1 MPRVV
6 ITNAAAIIPP
16 VKLKPL
22 ATIGQKSV
30 PTVAALPVIPI
41 SSPVP
46 VGEPIDLS
54 SAMATVKGQKLSN
67 PGVKDIYM
75 KWNLCF
81 YYKLQYPG
89 KDAKD
94 CPNKGKSRLYLIDLA
109 RSEGGV
115 LLPSE
120 NA

>member
-1 MPRVV
+1 M
-6 ITNAAAIIPP
+6 
-16 VKLKPL
+16 
-22 ATIGQKSV
+22 
-30 PTVAALPVIPI
+30 
-41 SSPVP
+41 
-46 VGEPIDLS
+46 DLN

-67 PGVKDIYM
+67 PRVKDICT

-81 YYKLQYPG
+81 YCKLQHPG

-94 CPNKGKSRLYLIDLA
+94 CPNRGKSRLHLIDLTG
-109 RSEGGV
+109 SEGGV